1 MKDQKRLKVGTKDMP
16 GRGLYSG
23 TLDDQGNAFGEG
35 QVGNYKGTFMN
46 NERHGFCKCIQFF

>member
-46 NERHGFCKCIQFF
+46 DERHGFCKCI